1 MNEIRVLL
9 IEDSEQDADLIL
21 RELRKGGYW
30 PVHKRIETREE
41 LRDALAETTWDVI
54 LCDHA
59 LPKFNS
65 AAALGIVRALDKDLP
80 FIIVSGMI
88 GEDSAVAAM
97 KLGAN
102 DYVMKSNLKRL
113 PVVVQREIADAEI
126 RKERKKAEEE
136 LQKKNEELQKKEEEL
151 RVAKQIELLKDEF
164 IGMVSHEL
172 KTPLTVII
180 GALNVAEE
188 KGMRVNEIKG
198 LVHDAATSAESL
210 AAMVDNLLEL
220 SRHQSN
226 RLSLQTTQT
235 QIEPAVRAVINKLKD
250 RSSKHKLAGNIPPD
264 LPNVLMDPIRVE
276 RVLHNLVE
284 NAIKYSPQGGEIKV
298 GVRREDS
305 HLIIGV
311 SDQGIG
317 ISLEDQQKLFQKFER
332 LDIQKKFEI
341 GGVGLGLRVCQIL
354 VEAHGGRIWVESE
367 KGKGLTFFFS
377 LPISKS

>member
-1 MNEIRVLL
+1 MNEIQVLL

-30 PVHKRIETREE
+30 PVSKRIETREE
-41 LRDALAETTWDVI
+41 LSDVLAQEHWDVI
-54 LCDHA
+54 LCDHVM
-59 LPKFNS
+59 PKFNS
-65 AAALGIVRALDKDLP
+65 AAALGIVRAFDKNLP
-80 FIIVSGMI
+80 FIIVSGLI

-97 KLGAN
+97 KMGAN

-113 PVVVQREIADAEI
+113 SAVVQREIADAEQ
-126 RKERKKAEEE
+126 RRERKKAEEE

-188 KGMRVNEIKG
+188 RGMRVNEIRG
-198 LVHDAATSAESL
+198 LIHDAGTSAESL

-226 RLSLQTTQT
+226 RLSLQKTQT
-235 QIEPAVRAVINKLKD
+235 RIEPAIQAVIKKLKD
-250 RSSKHKLAGNIPPD
+250 RSSKHQLIGDIPPD
-264 LPNVLMDPIRVE
+264 LPDALIDPLRIE
-276 RVLHNLVE
+276 RVLHNLIE
-284 NAIKYSPQGGEIKV
+284 NAIKYSPKGGEIIV
-298 GVRREDS
+298 TVHPEDS
-305 HLIIGV
+305 QLVIGV

-317 ISLEDQQKLFQKFER
+317 ISPEDKQRLFQKFER
-332 LDIQKKFEI
+332 LDIQKKYDI
-341 GGVGLGLRVCQIL
+341 AGVGLGLRVCQII

-367 KGKGLTFFFS
+367 LGKGSTFFFT
-377 LPISKS
+377 LLMSKS